1 MLIFWCRYA
10 SVAAL
15 LFGVVSPMY
24 GAADPD
30 IAAIVQRVVPDSV
43 DATVRRLVAFG
54 TRFMGSDSNA
64 ASSVWMGKKLA
75 GLGYPVVFDTFDVNV
90 PRRTYSTGQTFQIS
104 GLKQWNVIAEK
115 RGVLFPDKK
124 VVLGAHYDT
133 IALDRAQ
140 SAQDVAP
147 GADDNASGVAALLEI
162 ARLSQDIDLDVTVVF
177 ALWGAEELGLIGS
190 RHYAAEARARS
201 EDIVIMIQVDAIGTQ
216 SSLFS
221 NGFSIDTIGPYLTQG
236 EALALAATDYSA
248 VRAFNGSG
256 GQVRITARGCRCSD
270 HQAFIDQG
278 YPALGVFQYFF
289 NPAPHLNMSNDT
301 LDQVDLGLV
310 VGVTQTALAG
320 VMQFSGFPGR
330 SADFDDNGRVA
341 FSDFLLFV
349 QAFQSQIQS
358 EIIQFDL
365 DRDGQVAFSD
375 FLIFAG
381 VFGK

>member
-1 MLIFWCRYA
+1 MLKFWNRYTR
-10 SVAAL
+10 VTAL
-15 LFGVVSPMY
+15 VFGAVSPMY

-30 IAAIVQRVVPDSV
+30 IVAIVQRVAPDSV

-64 ASSVWMGKKLA
+64 VASVWMRDKLA
-75 GLGYPVVFDTFDVNV
+75 GLGYPAQFDTFDVNV

-133 IALDRAQ
+133 IALDRPQ

-147 GADDNASGVAALLEI
+147 GANDNASGVAALLEI
-162 ARLSQDIDLDVTVVF
+162 ARLLQDVDLDVTVVF

-190 RHYAAEARARS
+190 RHYAAEARARF
-201 EDIVIMIQVDAIGTQ
+201 EDIVIMIQVDAIGKRST
-216 SSLFS
+216 LFT
-221 NGFSIDTIGPYLTQG
+221 NGFSIDTIGPYLSQG

-248 VRAFNGSG
+248 VRAFSGSG
-256 GQVRITARGCRCSD
+256 GQVRITPRGCGCSD

-278 YPALGVFQYFF
+278 YPALGVFQYFD
-289 NPAPHLNMSNDT
+289 NPAPHLNMSTDT
-301 LDQVDLGLV
+301 LDQVDLDLV
-310 VGVTQTALAG
+310 VGITQTALAG
-320 VMQFSGFPGR
+320 VIQFSGFPSR
-330 SADFDDNGRVA
+330 TPDFDGNGVVG

-349 QAFQSQIQS
+349 QAFESPIQS
-358 EIIQFDL
+358 DVMQFDL
-365 DRDGQVAFSD
+365 DRNGVVGFSD

-381 VFGK
+381 VFGT